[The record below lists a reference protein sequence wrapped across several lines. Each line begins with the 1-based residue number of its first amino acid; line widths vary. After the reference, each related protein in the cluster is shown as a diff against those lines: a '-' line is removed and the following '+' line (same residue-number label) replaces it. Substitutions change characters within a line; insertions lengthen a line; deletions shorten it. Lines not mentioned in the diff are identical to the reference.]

1 MALTFTENFRSIGL
15 TEEAP
20 DEFCGQGQGE
30 GEGEGHGT
38 EGGYIGRSGL
48 KGLISNTLR
57 RCVVEGP
64 IFRDRGAAKCSDAD
78 TLEVDIRYEGS
89 LRRMVK
95 PSSRS

>member
-1 MALTFTENFRSIGL
+1 MSSVGRAG
-15 TEEAP
+15 A
-20 DEFCGQGQGE
+20 
-30 GEGEGHGT
+30 
-38 EGGYIGRSGL
+38 GGGGGGGARDGGRLYRQIRPSVQGL